1 MLQNFIPVYL
11 EYLGLHDKSILYSLI
26 IINIVIYIY
35 FAYNQIIYQPFYSK
49 PVNNYKF
56 AVYFSL
62 ALYSFFTF
70 LICLLKIN
78 TSSAMDLISLII
90 ILILFIIGYKCNDF
104 YYNNI
109 LKRIYKKFNEKK
121 MITNLKKATSS
132 DELKYNPENFKKKD
146 IYISLERIG

>member
-1 MLQNFIPVYL
+1 
-11 EYLGLHDKSILYSLI
+11 
-26 IINIVIYIY
+26 
-35 FAYNQIIYQPFYSK
+35 
-49 PVNNYKF
+49 
-56 AVYFSL
+56 
-62 ALYSFFTF
+62 
-70 LICLLKIN
+70 
-78 TSSAMDLISLII
+78 MDLISLII